1 LTLDPNVGVEALY
14 LRLPRVHRLIEE
26 EAEEDKVDF
35 WGIEKAREHME

>member
-1 LTLDPNVGVEALY
+1 VEVKQSH